1 MVVILDPQ
9 NSGMSGNMILGAL
22 IDIGVAKDEV
32 IEIMEN
38 YASHF
43 GHIDIQIKKIQKS
56 GIEATFADIKCKDQ
70 KAITYRELI
79 DTLNKID
86 PKIDKKI
93 LEFAIK
99 VFTTLGMAEAKV
111 HGTTL
116 DKVHFH
122 EVGAA
127 DAVADI
133 IGASY
138 CFYKLGFNLKKVYGM
153 PVALGGG
160 RIKSMHG
167 KLSVPAPATLEILK
181 NVPVF
186 GGPVNF
192 ELTTPTGAALYV
204 NMVDEFCN
212 FYPLTINK
220 NNGYGAGKL
229 DLEIP
234 NIFRI
239 VEGESETPKDNVSIL
254 ETNLDTVTGE
264 VLGHSFDKL
273 LEAGALDV
281 TVVPILMKKN
291 RPGHLLRVITKPK
304 DSDRVAEAII
314 RETGTLGVRVLP
326 FVHRN
331 IVNREIIEIKIDI
344 NEVEKDIRIKV
355 GAINNEIINYSPE
368 YDDAKKIANE
378 MNIPLKDVMKKA
390 NESFK
395 ELLDKFNKMEVINNG
410 LDTEKH

>member
-9 NSGMSGNMILGAL
+9 NSGMAGNMILGAL
-22 IDIGVAKDEV
+22 IDMGANVNEV
-32 IEIMEN
+32 SEVMEN
-38 YASHF
+38 YASPF
-43 GHIDIQIKKIQKS
+43 GSIDIQINKTQKL
-56 GIEATFADIKCKDQ
+56 GIEATFADINCEDQ
-70 KAITYRELI
+70 KAISYREII
-79 DTLNKID
+79 DTLNKIEY
-86 PKIDKKI
+86 KIDKKI

-138 CFYKLGFNLKKVYGM
+138 CFYKLGFNSKKVYGM

-181 NVPVF
+181 NAPVF

-204 NMVDEFCN
+204 NMVNEFCN
-212 FYPLTINK
+212 FYPLIINR
-220 NNGYGAGKL
+220 NTGYGAGKF

-234 NIFRI
+234 NVFRI
-239 VEGESETPKDNVSIL
+239 VEGKSEIPTDNVSIL
-254 ETNLDTVTGE
+254 ETNLDTITGE
-264 VLGHSFDKL
+264 VLGHSFNKL

-281 TVVPILMKKN
+281 TIIPILMKKN

-304 DSDRVAEAII
+304 DCDRVAEAII

-326 FVHRN
+326 FIHRN
-331 IVNREIIEIKIDI
+331 IVKREIIKIQIEICGI
-344 NEVEKDIRIKV
+344 EKDIRIKV
-355 GAINNEIINYSPE
+355 GTINNEIINYSPE
-368 YDDAKKIANE
+368 YEDAKKIANE
-378 MNIPLKDVMKKA
+378 MDIPLKDVMKKA

-395 ELLDKFNKMEVINNG
+395 ELLDKFNQMEVINNG
-410 LDTEKH
+410 LDTETH

>member
-9 NSGMSGNMILGAL
+9 NSGMAGNMILGAL
-22 IDIGVAKDEV
+22 IDMGADGDEV
-32 IEIMEN
+32 SEIMKN
-38 YASHF
+38 YASPF
-43 GHIDIQIKKIQKS
+43 GHIDIQIKKIHKS
-56 GIEATFADIKCKDQ
+56 GIESTFADIKCEDQ
-70 KAITYRELI
+70 KTISYRELI

-86 PKIDKKI
+86 YEIDRKVF
-93 LEFAIK
+93 EFAIK

-138 CFYKLGFNLKKVYGM
+138 CFYKLGFNSKKVYGM

-160 RIKSMHG
+160 RIRSMHG

-181 NVPVF
+181 NTPVF
-186 GGPVNF
+186 GGPVNY

-212 FYPLTINK
+212 FYPLIINR
-220 NNGYGAGKL
+220 NTGYGAGKL

-234 NIFRI
+234 NVFRVI
-239 VEGESETPKDNVSIL
+239 EGESEVPTDNVFIL

-264 VLGHSFDKL
+264 VLGHSFNKL

-281 TVVPILMKKN
+281 TIIPILMKKN
-291 RPGHLLRVITKPK
+291 RPGHLLRVITKPRDADK
-304 DSDRVAEAII
+304 VAEAII
-314 RETGTLGVRVLP
+314 RETGTLGVRILP
-326 FVHRN
+326 FIHRN
-331 IVNREIIEIKIDI
+331 IVNREIIQIKIQI
-344 NEVEKDIRIKV
+344 GRIEKDIKV
-355 GAINNEIINYSPE
+355 KIGTINNEIINYSPE
-368 YDDAKKIANE
+368 YEDAKKIADE
-378 MNIPLKDVMKKA
+378 MDIPLKDVMKKA

-395 ELLDKFNKMEVINNG
+395 ELLDKSNKMEVINNG
-410 LDTEKH
+410 LDTKKH